1 MTERSDHNQELSK
14 CGFAAVIGTPNAGK
28 STLINALVGE
38 KISIVTP
45 KVQTTRMPVRGIVA
59 RGATQIILVD
69 TPGIFEPQKPLERAM
84 VKSAWEGQADA
95 DIVVFLVD
103 ATRQKPDQMDRKTG
117 HILNKLKKLN
127 RARPCLLAFNKI
139 DQVKREDLLAM
150 AALFNAE
157 HNFDQTYMIS
167 ALKEDGIE
175 ALMEGLEQYMPEGV
189 WLFPEDQ
196 ISDMP

>member
-1 MTERSDHNQELSK
+1 
-14 CGFAAVIGTPNAGK
+14 
-28 STLINALVGE
+28 
-38 KISIVTP
+38 
-45 KVQTTRMPVRGIVA
+45 
-59 RGATQIILVD
+59 
-69 TPGIFEPQKPLERAM
+69 M

-95 DIVVFLVD
+95 DVVVFLVD
-103 ATRQKPDQMDRKTG
+103 ATRQKRDHIDRKTG

-150 AALFNAE
+150 TALFNAE

-175 ALMEGLEQYMPEGV
+175 VLMEGLAQYMPEGV

-196 ISDMP
+196 ISDMPARLLDGHGSAFSAYLEYALFSGPSDPASGA